1 MEPDIFNG
9 LFDLN
14 RDGETDFIEMAL
26 GMEIISSMEN
36 DEDDEED

>member
-26 GMEIISSMEN
+26 GMEIINSVEN
-36 DEDDEED
+36 DEDDEEN